1 MVNVCDIMIMITLAM
16 LSLGSTLNLLIKQIS
31 LKLET
36 KDLLLVAVYQ

>member
-36 KDLLLVAVYQ
+36 KELLLVAVYQ